1 MSTVSTAS
9 SKRGN
14 PYSRAEEKKI
24 IQWIIEQNRFSE
36 VSGIKMW
43 KILGGCNVLPGRSD
57 QSMKERFRKHI
68 LPNIQHYQDKDISK
82 DDIDRFKL
90 NRNSSTKKKK

>member
-43 KILGGCNVLPGRSD
+43 KILGGCNVLPERSY
-57 QSMKERFRKHI
+57 QSMYARFRKHI